1 MNTEEKKEIVDL
13 DQLTDEQLDEAI
25 AQRKAVKQKAIEL
38 DRKQYEAQKE
48 NDILCLTDQAEALH
62 DLIVNFKLKCL
73 EVLDAQKQKLDE
85 YGAIRK
91 NSQGGFS
98 IENKASTKKLVRVRA
113 TKPMWD
119 ERAKKGVD
127 LIKDFLQDTVKKKDK
142 DAYEI
147 MMTFIAKKSNG
158 ELEYDKVMQLLQ
170 HENRFDDIKRY
181 PNQNL
186 WREGLRLIKESY
198 KISFKGYHVRFEVR
212 NAEGKYETIDLN
224 FATV

>member
-1 MNTEEKKEIVDL
+1 MSTEENQNLIYLDHLSDEELDL
-13 DQLTDEQLDEAI
+13 AI
-25 AQRKAVKQKAIEL
+25 AKRKAMKQKAIETE
-38 DRKQYEAQKE
+38 RKLYETKKE
-48 NDILCLTDQAEALH
+48 DDVLSLSDQAEDLH
-62 DLIVNFKLKCL
+62 LLIKQFKTNCL
-73 EVLDAQKQKLDE
+73 LVLEAQKQKLDE

-98 IENKASTKKLVRVRA
+98 IENSDSTKKIVRVRA
-113 TKPMWD
+113 TKPTWD

-127 LIKDFLQDTVKKKDK
+127 LIKDFLQDTVKKRDK

-170 HENRFDDIKRY
+170 HENRFDDVAKY

-186 WREGLRLIKESY
+186 WSEGLRLIKESY
-198 KISFKGYHVRFEVR
+198 KISFKGYQVRFEKK
-212 NAEGKYETIDLN
+212 NEEGKYETIDLN